1 MINVSNEYKQNI
13 YKDTSKTV
21 CSVSYG
27 SFDVTAKNMAQ
38 ANSSDKQ
45 SFTNEM
51 NTLNKN
57 INEYS
62 KVATLELNEW
72 LLDGSFEN
80 FPNEPKS
87 DNFGWW
93 SLKQS
98 DANGNFEE
106 APTMTYTWQE
116 NHSSIGITL
125 TMQNP
130 IKKLT
135 LKWYDA
141 NDTLLDEHIFENDDM
156 SKKQYAI
163 EYGVTNFKK
172 LVLEFNQ
179 VLPHHY
185 VKLNNIDFGIKY
197 KWEDEIIDLKVTE
210 SIDITANTLASNELT
225 VSLNNINN
233 SFNKYNPS
241 NRLRFLQ
248 EGQKLEVENSLII
261 NGEKESVS
269 LGTFYLTS
277 WGSESEYTTKFVA
290 NDILLKLDRTFY
302 HSKFYQNA
310 TVETIIND
318 ILSEIEGVSYEISE
332 ELKTITLTGYIPI
345 VTYRE
350 ALQQICFCVGAIAKT
365 NRYNKIEI
373 KRISNK
379 SSCETI
385 GYDKKEFAS
394 DKENERYSSVI
405 VTKHTYSISSEE
417 KEVYKGEV
425 TGTQILLLN
434 TPCTVTS
441 VTGTYTSYTSYAN
454 CIEIVGASGEITVNG
469 KEYIDYS
476 KNIYSEIEDTSVGV
490 TKQVLSVSNIAL
502 IGKDE
507 TATYVANWLL
517 EQLQKY
523 ITNEFN
529 WLGNPAIET
538 GDTVNVQVSE
548 NLYKEA
554 IITRNTFTYN
564 GALSEQSEVT
574 L

>member
-13 YKDTSKTV
+13 YNDTSKTV

-38 ANSSDKQ
+38 ANSSDQQ

-57 INEYS
+57 IKEYS

-98 DANGNFEE
+98 DASGNFEE

-125 TMQNP
+125 SMQNP

-141 NDTLLDEHIFENDDM
+141 NDTLLDEHIFENNDM

-163 EYGVTNFKK
+163 EYGITNFKK

-179 VLPHHY
+179 ILPHHY
-185 VKLNNIDFGIKY
+185 VKLNNIDFGRKY
-197 KWEDEIIDLKVTE
+197 KWEDEIISLKVTE
-210 SIDITANTLASNELT
+210 SIDITANTLPSNELT
-225 VSLNNINN
+225 VTLNNINN

-261 NGEKESVS
+261 NGKKESVS

-290 NDILLKLDRTFY
+290 NDILLRLDGTFY

-318 ILSEIEGVSYEISE
+318 ILSEIEGVSYEISD
-332 ELKTITLTGYIPI
+332 ELKNITLTGYIPI
-345 VTYRE
+345 VTHRE
-350 ALQQICFCVGAIAKT
+350 ALQQICFCVGAVARV
-365 NRYNKIEI
+365 NRFNKIEV
-373 KRISNK
+373 KRISNENV
-379 SSCETI
+379 CETI

-394 DKENERYSSVI
+394 DKENERYFNVT
-405 VTKHTYSISSEE
+405 VTKHTYSLDAEE
-417 KEVYKGEV
+417 KEVYRGEV

-434 TPCTVTS
+434 TLCMVTS
-441 VTGTYTSYTSYAN
+441 ITGTYTSYNAYAN
-454 CIEIVGASGEITVNG
+454 CVEIVGASGEIVVKG

-476 KNIYSEIEDTSVGV
+476 KNVSAEIEDTSIGI
-490 TKQVLSVSNIAL
+490 TKQVLSMPDIAL

-517 EQLQKY
+517 QQLQKY
-523 ITNEFN
+523 IINEFN
-529 WLGNPAIET
+529 WLGNPAIEV
-538 GDTVNVQVSE
+538 GNTVKVQVSE

-564 GALSEQSEVT
+564 GALIEQSEVT

>member
-1 MINVSNEYKQNI
+1 M
-13 YKDTSKTV
+13 
-21 CSVSYG
+21 
-27 SFDVTAKNMAQ
+27 
-38 ANSSDKQ
+38 
-45 SFTNEM
+45 
-51 NTLNKN
+51 
-57 INEYS
+57 
-62 KVATLELNEW
+62 
-72 LLDGSFEN
+72 
-80 FPNEPKS
+80 
-87 DNFGWW
+87 
-93 SLKQS
+93 
-98 DANGNFEE
+98 
-106 APTMTYTWQE
+106 
-116 NHSSIGITL
+116 
-125 TMQNP
+125 
-130 IKKLT
+130 
-135 LKWYDA
+135 
-141 NDTLLDEHIFENDDM
+141 
-156 SKKQYAI
+156 
-163 EYGVTNFKK
+163 
-172 LVLEFNQ
+172 
-179 VLPHHY
+179 
-185 VKLNNIDFGIKY
+185 
-197 KWEDEIIDLKVTE
+197 
-210 SIDITANTLASNELT
+210 
-225 VSLNNINN
+225 
-233 SFNKYNPS
+233 
-241 NRLRFLQ
+241 
-248 EGQKLEVENSLII
+248 
-261 NGEKESVS
+261 
-269 LGTFYLTS
+269 
-277 WGSESEYTTKFVA
+277 
-290 NDILLKLDRTFY
+290 
-302 HSKFYQNA
+302 
-310 TVETIIND
+310 
-318 ILSEIEGVSYEISE
+318 
-332 ELKTITLTGYIPI
+332 
-345 VTYRE
+345 TYRE

-373 KRISNK
+373 KRISNQA
-379 SSCETI
+379 SCETI

-434 TPCTVTS
+434 APCTVTS
-441 VTGTYTSYTSYAN
+441 VTGTYTSYTAYAN
-454 CIEIVGASGEITVNG
+454 CIEIVGASGKITVNG